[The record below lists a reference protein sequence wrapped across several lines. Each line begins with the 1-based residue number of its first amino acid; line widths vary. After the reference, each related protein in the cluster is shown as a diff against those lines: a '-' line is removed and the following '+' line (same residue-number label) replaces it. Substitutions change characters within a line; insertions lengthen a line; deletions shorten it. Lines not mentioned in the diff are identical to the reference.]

1 MPSLL
6 DRYLV
11 RETLLPFV
19 LSLLLITFL
28 LIIPPI
34 LTQGYALIA
43 QGVQWSVVARVFV
56 TLLPQALSI
65 SIPMAVLMGLLI
77 AFGRLSADREFVA
90 MQACGVSVYRLLR
103 PVGFI
108 ALIATALTG
117 YVLIVALPNA
127 NQTFREITV
136 GEVSSL
142 VENNVKP
149 RVFFT
154 TFPNRV
160 IYVRDLPAG
169 GGWRDIFLADTSRP
183 GETNVYF
190 AREGRIL
197 VDREKKLVQL
207 ELMHGTQH
215 NTLAAEPDKY
225 QGTDFES
232 ISLTLD
238 PQTVFPPPPSRGV
251 PEMTIADLRRTIVEA
266 AKHGD
271 TILGYNSR
279 FMIQYKFSFPVAC
292 CVLALVGLALG
303 FSNRK
308 DGLLASFVI
317 GISVS
322 FVYYVLLYMARAAAM
337 GGVLSPDL
345 APWIPPA
352 VLGVAGVAL
361 LLWRARSTDRP
372 ILITLPIRRASA
384 ELFGA
389 SGVTVPMNVLPSPVP
404 RPPKVVY
411 IIRVPHFSLPWSI
424 LDVYTSRQYLR
435 VFILTVLASLGVF
448 YISTFIDLA
457 DKLFRG
463 AATTA
468 LLLEFFYYQ
477 TPQYLY
483 YIIPIAGLVA
493 TLVTIGTMTKNSELI
508 VMRACGVSLYR
519 TAVPLLLFAVAASG
533 VLFAM
538 QEIVLA
544 RANQEA
550 DRLNS
555 IIRGFPAQTI
565 TGINRWVASEN
576 GDVYHYDFFDQRAD
590 RFARFTLYHLDPAA
604 WRLSAITYAED
615 VSLAAVPA
623 ASSARP
629 PEWRAHKGWTA
640 KVTLRRSK
648 NVVKTAVTYEP
659 FAERELRLEPPGYFK
674 TETPDAQKM
683 TYGQLNDYI
692 TQLKASGFNAVPPMV
707 QLQRKVA
714 FPFVTVIMTLLAV
727 PFAVTT
733 GRRGALGGI
742 GIGIALSIVYWV
754 LLSIFGALGEGGVTT
769 PLLAAWAPNILFGAA
784 ALYMVLTV
792 RT

>member
-1 MPSLL
+1 
-6 DRYLV
+6 
-11 RETLLPFV
+11 
-19 LSLLLITFL
+19 
-28 LIIPPI
+28 
-34 LTQGYALIA
+34 
-43 QGVQWSVVARVFV
+43 
-56 TLLPQALSI
+56 
-65 SIPMAVLMGLLI
+65 
-77 AFGRLSADREFVA
+77 
-90 MQACGVSVYRLLR
+90 
-103 PVGFI
+103 
-108 ALIATALTG
+108 
-117 YVLIVALPNA
+117 
-127 NQTFREITV
+127 
-136 GEVSSL
+136 
-142 VENNVKP
+142 
-149 RVFFT
+149 
-154 TFPNRV
+154 
-160 IYVRDLPAG
+160 
-169 GGWRDIFLADTSRP
+169 
-183 GETNVYF
+183 
-190 AREGRIL
+190 
-197 VDREKKLVQL
+197 VQL

-372 ILITLPIRRASA
+372 ILITLPVRRASA

-411 IIRVPHFSLPWSI
+411 IIRVPHFSVPWSI

-493 TLVTIGTMTKNSELI
+493 TLVTIGTMTKNSELV

-604 WRLSAITYAED
+604 WRLSAITYAEN

-623 ASSARP
+623 ANSTRS
-629 PEWRAHKGWTA
+629 PEWRAHNGWTA
-640 KVTLRRSK
+640 KVTLRRTK

-692 TQLKASGFNAVPPMV
+692 TQLQASGFNAVPPMV